1 MVPHALTKYT
11 PHGTLAGM
19 WIFPAPPPFEPLL
32 VLLVALALDAVLGE
46 MNFLSAR
53 IGHPVQWLGR
63 MISALETRLNRPQR
77 SARAR
82 RVRGTLTVVLVA
94 GLAGLLGLLI
104 VGFTRTRNW
113 GWLLEAFVAST
124 LIAQRSLYEH
134 VAAVANALDKDGLA
148 GGRIAVAKIVGRDPE
163 SLDAHGVAR
172 AAIESL
178 AENFSD
184 AVVAPVF
191 WFALFGLPGLMVA
204 KAVNT
209 LDSMIAH
216 RSERYLDFGR
226 FAARLDTAMNFIPA
240 RLSAA
245 IVAIAALVAPG
256 GRPVAALRIAWKD
269 ARKHKSVNAGWPEGA
284 FAGSLD
290 IVLAGPRR
298 YAGTLVDDPWIGEGR
313 ARITVADMRRA
324 LWLFVAA
331 CLVQAAIVAALA
343 LGRLTLLA

>member
-1 MVPHALTKYT
+1 MPF
-11 PHGTLAGM
+11 
-19 WIFPAPPPFEPLL
+19 FPAPPTVEPLL
-32 VLLVALALDAVLGE
+32 VLLAALLLDAAFGE
-46 MNFLSAR
+46 MNFLFGR
-53 IGHPVQWLGR
+53 IGHPVQWLGSL
-63 MISALETRLNRPQR
+63 IAALETRLNRPQR

-82 RVRGTLTVVLVA
+82 RVRGALTVALVA
-94 GLAGLLGLLI
+94 GLAGLAGILILGY
-104 VGFTRTRNW
+104 TRRHSW
-113 GWLLEAFVAST
+113 GWALEALLAS
-124 LIAQRSLYEH
+124 LLVAQRSLYDH

-148 GGRIAVAKIVGRDPE
+148 GGRIAVSRIVGRDPD

-216 RSERYLDFGR
+216 RNERYLDFGR
-226 FAARLDTAMNFIPA
+226 YAARLDTAMNFIPA

-245 IVAIAALVAPG
+245 IVMLAAFVAPG
-256 GRPVAALRIAWKD
+256 GRPVAALQIAWKD
-269 ARKHKSVNAGWPEGA
+269 ARKHRSINAGWPEGA
-284 FAGSLD
+284 FAGALD
-290 IVLAGPRR
+290 IALAGPRR
-298 YAGTLVDDPWIGEGR
+298 YGRETVDDKWIGSGR
-313 ARITVADMRRA
+313 ARATVADMRRA

-331 CLVQAAIVAALA
+331 CLVQAALVAALA
-343 LGRLTLLA
+343 TGRLMLLA